1 MGKFK
6 VGDRVRDINS
16 PNDTGIVMQVLNE
29 EIKVMWDGSKKW
41 IDNCFWSEDICELF
55 YPNPAITTSAISV
68 TTSLKTKTVT
78 TIDEQT
84 LTIGQGSLHI
94 EPTSAGIVLGLDHG
108 TYTLDDIRQLAAV
121 FNEMVEV
128 LK

>member
-6 VGDRVRDINS
+6 VGDRVYDVCS
-16 PNDTGIVMQVLNE
+16 TTDKATVKE
-29 EIKVMWDGSKKW
+29 TKDDKIKLLWDGDGSW
-41 IDNCFWSEDICELF
+41 QDNSFWSEDGFNLVE
-55 YPNPAITTSAISV
+55 PAITTSAISV
-68 TTSLKTKTVT
+68 TTPLKTKTVT

-94 EPTSAGIVLGLDHG
+94 EPMPFGIVLKLDEIM
-108 TYTLDDIRQLAAV
+108 YTPEDIRQLAAV